1 MSQKSVNPNQI
12 LLTPQKH
19 GIRTNNKYVTLKC
32 NGHEQKYIT
41 IFGKTDANAEISQ
54 TFTVTG
60 MTDND

>member
-32 NGHEQKYIT
+32 NGNEQKYIT
-41 IFGKTDANAEISQ
+41 KTILIILENGRNYSHS
-54 TFTVTG
+54 
-60 MTDND
+60 